1 MRKLTTILLILLV
14 AAGSFPIPSAQAGT
28 LYSPAAQ
35 SDELFFTIL
44 HTNDEHSALSPSPLV
59 DYSPEKSNP
68 SLGGYARLAQ
78 AVKDIRAAKKAANE
92 PVLLLSAGDYLG
104 GSPYSWL
111 GLTGKAPDLTIMNKI
126 GYDAVIIG
134 NHEYD
139 YGPELLAQY
148 LRTAGYPEAN
158 EHTILLASNTLPPA
172 GHALNDLGIQK
183 TAVLTLPNGLKVG
196 LFGLIGIDAVNVAPY
211 AEPVEFADQA
221 ETAKSMV
228 AALEKEGVDI
238 IIAICHS
245 GEDED
250 IDLVRAV
257 PGIDVIIGGHSHK
270 LLEEPIIEGGTI
282 IVQAGENL
290 KYLGNLELAYNL
302 STDKVRLRNLETKK
316 PYVIPLDDS
325 VPEEPE
331 IAAMVAGYTADLNA
345 LVADMTE
352 DRFTD
357 IAETV
362 VWSGFQVPNTPVLQ
376 ETPFANF
383 VTDAMRLVAE
393 EATGEKVHLAVQANG
408 VLRGSINPGACPWS
422 QDQVSFYDLAYLV
435 GLGSGPD
442 GKAGYPLV
450 SVYLTGQE
458 LRRILE
464 IQVLLAELMG
474 DTYFL
479 QISGARM
486 TFDRGRAVL
495 LTLPFI
501 DLPVPTTMAVSS
513 AELYT
518 GQGIQDSEEYV
529 KIKKRDQE
537 LYHVVTDYY
546 IASFL
551 PMAGELLPSLELV
564 LKDKEGKPIEDID
577 EAIIY
582 RNGREL
588 KVWQAVL
595 EYAAAQPRDGAGN
608 PRISDYYADVSGRLV
623 QQSIYPPLWK
633 GLVLALLLLLI
644 LIVLAIRSLR
654 IRRRARRLADTPLA
668 S

>member
-1 MRKLTTILLILLV
+1 MRKLTTIFLALLL
-14 AAGSFPIPSAQAGT
+14 AAGSFLPSAQAGT

-35 SDELFFTIL
+35 SGELLFTIL

-59 DYSPEKSNP
+59 DYSLGENNP
-68 SLGGYARLAQ
+68 TLGGYARLAQ
-78 AVKDIRAAKKAANE
+78 AVKDIRAAKKATNE

-111 GLTGKAPDLTIMNKI
+111 GLNGEAPDLTIMNKI
-126 GYDAVIIG
+126 GYDAVNIG

-172 GHALNDLGIQK
+172 GHAMSDLGIK
-183 TAVLTLPNGLKVG
+183 NTSVLTLSNGLKVG

-221 ETAKSMV
+221 ETARAMV

-238 IIAICHS
+238 IIALSHS

-250 IDLVRAV
+250 VDLVRAV
-257 PGIDVIIGGHSHK
+257 PGIDVIVGGHTHVF
-270 LLEEPIIEGGTI
+270 LEEPIIEGETI

-290 KYLGNLELAYNL
+290 EYLGNLELAYNL
-302 STDKVRLRNLETKK
+302 STDKVRIRNLETGK
-316 PYVIPLDDS
+316 PYGIPLDS
-325 VPEEPE
+325 SIAEAPE
-331 IAAMVAGYTADLNA
+331 IVALVAGYTADLNA
-345 LVADMTE
+345 LVAEMTQG
-352 DRFTD
+352 RFTD
-357 IAETV
+357 ISETV
-362 VWSGFQVPNTPVLQ
+362 VWSDFPVPNTPVLQ

-393 EATGEKVHLAVQANG
+393 EATGEKVHLAFQANG
-408 VLRGSINPGACPWS
+408 VLRGSINPGTCPWS
-422 QDQVSFYDLAYLV
+422 QDRVSFYDLAYLV

-450 SVYLTGQE
+450 SVYLTGKE
-458 LRRILE
+458 LRRAFE

-495 LTLPFI
+495 LTVPLI

-518 GQGIQDSEEYV
+518 GQGIQDSEEYM
-529 KIKKRDQE
+529 KIRKRDQE
-537 LYHVVTDYY
+537 LYHVITDYY
-546 IASFL
+546 IAAFL

-564 LKDKEGKPIEDID
+564 LKDKDGNPIENID
-577 EAIIY
+577 DAIIR
-582 RNGREL
+582 RNGQEL

-608 PRISDYYADVSGRLV
+608 PRIRDYYAETSGRLV

-633 GLVLALLLLLI
+633 GLVLLLLLLPLMLA
-644 LIVLAIRSLR
+644 LIIRSLI
-654 IRRRARRLADTPLA
+654 IRRRARRLEDTPLI

>member
-1 MRKLTTILLILLV
+1 MRKLTTFLLILLV
-14 AAGSFPIPSAQAGT
+14 ASCPIPSAQAGT
-28 LYSPAAQ
+28 LYSPAPQ
-35 SDELFFTIL
+35 SGELFFTIL
-44 HTNDEHSALSPSPLV
+44 HTNDEHSALSPTPLV
-59 DYSPEKSNP
+59 DYASEESNP

-78 AVKDIRAAKKAANE
+78 AVKDIRAAKGAANE

-111 GLTGKAPDLTIMNKI
+111 ALTGKAPDLTIMNRI

-148 LRTAGYPEAN
+148 LQTAGYPEAN

-183 TAVLTLPNGLKVG
+183 TAVLNLPNGLKVG

-221 ETAKSMV
+221 ETARSMV
-228 AALEKEGVDI
+228 AALKKEGVDI
-238 IIAICHS
+238 IVALSHS

-250 IDLVRAV
+250 ADLVRAV
-257 PGIDVIIGGHSHK
+257 PGIDVIVGGHTHVF
-270 LLEEPIIEGGTI
+270 LEEPIIEGETI

-290 KYLGNLELAYNL
+290 KYLGNLELAYNP
-302 STDKVRLRNLETKK
+302 STGKLRIRNPETGKL
-316 PYVIPLDDS
+316 YGIPLDAS
-325 VPEEPE
+325 IPEEPE
-331 IAAMVAGYTADLNA
+331 IAALVAEDTADLNA
-345 LVADMTE
+345 LVAEMTE
-352 DRFTD
+352 GRFTD

-362 VWSGFQVPNTPVLQ
+362 VWSGFPVPNTPVLQ

-393 EATGEKVHLAVQANG
+393 EATGERVHLAVQANG
-408 VLRGSINPGACPWS
+408 VLRGSINPGTCPWS
-422 QDQVSFYDLAYLV
+422 EDKVSFYDLAYLV
-435 GLGSGPD
+435 ALGSGPD
-442 GKAGYPLV
+442 GKAGYPMV

-458 LRRILE
+458 LRRIFE
-464 IQVLLAELMG
+464 VQVLLAELMG

-486 TFDRGRAVL
+486 TYDPGRAVL
-495 LTLPFI
+495 LTVPFL
-501 DLPVPTTMAVSS
+501 DLPIPTTMAVLSG
-513 AELYT
+513 ELYA
-518 GQGIQDSEEYV
+518 GEGIQDTEEYV

-546 IASFL
+546 IAAFL

-564 LKDKEGKPIEDID
+564 LKDKAGNPIENID

-595 EYAAAQPRDGAGN
+595 EYAAAQPLNSQGH
-608 PRISDYYADVSGRLV
+608 PQIPSYYADTAGRLV
-623 QQSIYPPLWK
+623 PISTFPPLWVW
-633 GLVLALLLLLI
+633 LLLALAVLAGAI
-644 LIVLAIRSLR
+644 YLAIRGLKK
-654 IRRRARRLADTPLA
+654 RRRSKTVQA
-668 S
+668 